1 MREAFSLFNVNI
13 NFLSIEWF
21 HFHKIILKTCYQITK
36 WFWMNDVQTNKRDE
50 DVCSRKKKHHN
61 EKRKL
66 LKAKQVCTTWAVIT
80 MALNSRAIQLK
91 EVKQIFWTNTPA
103 VYLCCIS
110 AICLIIFLHSLLFC
124 LNVNDRSS
132 NDFSVL
138 IWQLVHGTT
147 LINGIYQPFR
157 SFLLDE
163 GSVILIAKECIDIK
177 TRTPTLA
184 FYDKEFQ
191 WKIFSWSP
199 KAYFPPS

>member
-1 MREAFSLFNVNI
+1 MQHRG
-13 NFLSIEWF
+13 
-21 HFHKIILKTCYQITK
+21 T
-36 WFWMNDVQTNKRDE
+36 
-50 DVCSRKKKHHN
+50 HHN
-61 EKRKL
+61 ERREL
-66 LKAKQVCTTWAVIT
+66 LKAEQVCTTWSCYYCGTEFRWYPIKRGEA
-80 MALNSRAIQLK
+80 
-91 EVKQIFWTNTPA
+91 ECFGNTPA
-103 VYLCCIS
+103 AYLFCTE
-110 AICLIIFLHSLLFC
+110 AVCLIIFLHSLLFC

-184 FYDKEFQ
+184 FYDKEFHM
-191 WKIFSWSP
+191 KIFLWTP
-199 KAYFPPS
+199 KASVPHLPKRHHNLPFISRR

>member
-1 MREAFSLFNVNI
+1 MEDTRLN
-13 NFLSIEWF
+13 
-21 HFHKIILKTCYQITK
+21 HKIILDERCPNKQQK
-36 WFWMNDVQTNKRDE
+36 WRHMQHRGT
-50 DVCSRKKKHHN
+50 HHN
-61 EKRKL
+61 ERRKL
-66 LKAKQVCTTWAVIT
+66 LKAKQVCTTWSCYDCGTDFRWYPIKRGEAEFVYG
-80 MALNSRAIQLK
+80 S
-91 EVKQIFWTNTPA
+91 TPA
-103 VYLCCIS
+103 AYLFCIQVV
-110 AICLIIFLHSLLFC
+110 CLIIFLHSLLFC

-184 FYDKEFQ
+184 FYDKDFI

-199 KAYFPPS
+199 KAAVPHLPKRHHNLPFLSRR